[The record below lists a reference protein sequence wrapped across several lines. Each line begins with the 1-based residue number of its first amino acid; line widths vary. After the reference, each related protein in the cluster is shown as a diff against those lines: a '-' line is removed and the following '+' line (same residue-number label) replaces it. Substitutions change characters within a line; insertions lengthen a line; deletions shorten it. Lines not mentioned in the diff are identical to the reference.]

1 LRTDLIFVKLGGS
14 LITDKSRRETPRRD
28 VLARLAGEVRQALDA
43 RPDLPLLLGHGSGSF
58 GHWLAREYGTRAGVR
73 GREAWVGYARV
84 AAAAARLNRLVSDA
98 FLDAGVP
105 VLALQPSASARCR
118 DGVLARLDTAPIRR
132 ALDEKLLPL
141 IYGDVALDQVRGG
154 TIVST
159 EELMAYLAGELN
171 PARILLLGETE
182 GVYGPEG
189 VVFPHITPH
198 NVETVAGSLGGS
210 RGVDVT
216 GGMQNSP
223 GLQVHI
229 LSGLERGL
237 LTCVLLDADLATG
250 TRISSAGR

>member
-1 LRTDLIFVKLGGS
+1 
-14 LITDKSRRETPRRD
+14 
-28 VLARLAGEVRQALDA
+28 
-43 RPDLPLLLGHGSGSF
+43 
-58 GHWLAREYGTRAGVR
+58 
-73 GREAWVGYARV
+73 
-84 AAAAARLNRLVSDA
+84 
-98 FLDAGVP
+98 
-105 VLALQPSASARCR
+105 
-118 DGVLARLDTAPIRR
+118 VLARLDTAPIRR

-216 GGMQNSP
+216 GGMLSKVLLLLGLVQNSP